1 MLPQNVKDQ
10 SIGNFAAW
18 LRNFATTCRDSFMP
32 FSGTNQNG
40 PSSSSTNARTQG
52 HNSKTPFIKPSSAQ
66 PSLCPEKKGCVYLGS
81 CEHFK
86 AFSPIKRKNYAK
98 KFHFCFNSLKSY
110 SFNNC
115 KSTNV
120 CQQPGCMKRHHTCSI
135 LTDKLTIKFN
145 FQKCLLCGC

>member
-1 MLPQNVKDQ
+1 MPSDVRLNWNRHVLPQNVKDQ
-10 SIGNFAAW
+10 SVGNFAPW
-18 LRNFATTCRDSFMP
+18 LRNFATTCRDNFMP

-52 HNSKTPFIKPSSAQ
+52 RNSKTPFIKPSSAQ

-98 KFHFCFNSLKSY
+98 KFHFCFNSLKGY
-110 SFNNC
+110 NFNNC
-115 KSTNV
+115 IY
-120 CQQPGCMKRHHTCSI
+120 I
-135 LTDKLTIKFN
+135 LYNTSYFTGLN
-145 FQKCLLCGC
+145 LLLI